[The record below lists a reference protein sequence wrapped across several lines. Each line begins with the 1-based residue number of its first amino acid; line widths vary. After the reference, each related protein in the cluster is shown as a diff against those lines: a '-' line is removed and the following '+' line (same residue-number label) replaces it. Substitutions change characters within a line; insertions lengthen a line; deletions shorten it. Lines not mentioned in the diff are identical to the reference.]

1 MTARLRRSTPAAL
14 ALAGLLA
21 PRTVLACAACVS
33 SAYGDRSFSWAYGGL
48 MLAPFLVMVVIGA
61 VLAWKAGWK
70 AGYRLRWRRERAS
83 LGVSTMAGPIPAN
96 EERS

>member
-1 MTARLRRSTPAAL
+1 MTARRRRSTPAAL

-61 VLAWKAGWK
+61 VLAWKAG
-70 AGYRLRWRRERAS
+70 YRLRWRRERAS